1 MKILQGN
8 KIGGGE
14 NMDSKAYAVEL
25 LLDILSTIKDEIKKR
40 SGEPEQLCILSNA
53 AAQIGAIIPEGYW
66 INKQNE
72 RSAEHE

>member
-25 LLDILSTIKDEIKKR
+25 LIDILSTIRNEIKKR
-40 SGEPEQLCILSNA
+40 SGEPEQLCMLSNA
-53 AAQIGAIIPEGYW
+53 AAQISVVIPEGYW
-66 INKQNE
+66 ISIDK
-72 RSAEHE
+72 